1 MLSKEQRIDIFN
13 DTVKIVKEGSYIS
26 PNGSIIAIQNE
37 REMVEGTKF
46 YGKLAKVNF
55 EEISNHDTNIEI
67 ENIDC
72 LYAAEEL
79 VKQGFNPCVLN
90 MASFHTPGGGV
101 TRGSA
106 AQEEDIFRRTNIF
119 RSLFQFHNVGD
130 LYQVPQR
137 EERYP
142 LDANFGAVYSPYVTV
157 FKSGRDNN
165 YDTLDE
171 PFVTAVIS
179 AAAIKNPPLKDGKLA
194 DWVKKTIKNKIRQI
208 LSVALE
214 NGHDSIVLGAFGCGA
229 YKTPATEMARLFRE
243 ILLSKDYNGK
253 FDKIVFAILEDNNSF
268 HEYL

>member
-119 RSLFQFHNVGD
+119 RS
-130 LYQVPQR
+130 PS
-137 EERYP
+137 
-142 LDANFGAVYSPYVTV
+142 NF
-157 FKSGRDNN
+157 
-165 YDTLDE
+165 
-171 PFVTAVIS
+171 I
-179 AAAIKNPPLKDGKLA
+179 
-194 DWVKKTIKNKIRQI
+194 
-208 LSVALE
+208 
-214 NGHDSIVLGAFGCGA
+214 
-229 YKTPATEMARLFRE
+229 M
-243 ILLSKDYNGK
+243 
-253 FDKIVFAILEDNNSF
+253 
-268 HEYL
+268 